1 MRRTSMSIV
10 AGLATAVLLVP
21 TVPAQAAVKAKDA
34 PSQADLT
41 QAFPEL
47 AGGQFATDT
56 TKAVGVPGK
65 TCGQNGTAKAKSAYS
80 VSGVSAEGQP
90 VVAAGVGEL
99 KSSATTVK
107 YFKAYKK
114 FVKSCASYTDP
125 TTGATVTMEM
135 GKAPK
140 LGQESLMIT
149 QQIAIAGVTS
159 YTATVLVRHKK
170 RMGSVLVI
178 DDAPIATSG
187 LNKLAKVTAKK
198 MK

>member
-1 MRRTSMSIV
+1 MRRTSMSIA
-10 AGLATAVLLVP
+10 AGLAAAVLLVP

-34 PSQADLT
+34 RPGR
-41 QAFPEL
+41 PHP
-47 AGGQFATDT
+47 
-56 TKAVGVPGK
+56 GVPRARRWAVRDRHDQDRR
-65 TCGQNGTAKAKSAYS
+65 CPGQDLRPDGTAKAKSAYS

-99 KSSATTVK
+99 KSSATTVS

-114 FVKSCASYTDP
+114 FVKSCASYTDAA
-125 TTGATVTMEM
+125 TGATVTMEM

-140 LGQESLMIT
+140 LGQEALMIT

-178 DDAPIATSG
+178 DDAPISTSG